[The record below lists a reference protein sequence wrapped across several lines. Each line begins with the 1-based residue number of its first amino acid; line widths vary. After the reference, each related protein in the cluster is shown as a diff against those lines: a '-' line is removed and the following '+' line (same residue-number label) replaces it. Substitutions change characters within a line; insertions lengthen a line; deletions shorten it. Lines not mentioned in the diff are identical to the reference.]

1 MLSIKDYNRKKDS
14 AILLIF
20 SIVCIALATI
30 SYPNYT
36 NTVINN
42 STSNSKNYNSTIIG
56 AITTVTNNLFTNIL
70 AKNLEDHLKKAGA
83 ILDITS
89 KLPQEMSLMLIYL
102 IKH

>member
-1 MLSIKDYNRKKDS
+1 LSIKDYNRKKDS